1 MLPTDTHRKAF
12 FMAGSSAWEEVFV
25 SAEAGESPLMEIFE
39 SPADKAEK
47 LLLIWGT
54 SSEENC

>member
-1 MLPTDTHRKAF
+1 
-12 FMAGSSAWEEVFV
+12 MAGNSAWEEVFV